1 MLWHSMVWYGMVH
14 SPWPTNLPT
23 TPSSPPS
30 KLPCSDFCHWDSFIW
45 FFATPQSTN
54 PPTAFQLIFFP
65 VVQKMQKYS
74 KLTINWTIL
83 WFQWPPPPSYY
94 SFLHNSF
101 PVDIIPTCQT
111 CPCQTCLLI
120 IQVSKHISCFS
131 VCLLHEHTCKY
142 CKSQRGI
149 TEVAKEG
156 VSTVHCQLSIAEGKH
171 KLGRIVHQE
180 TSYE

>member
-1 MLWHSMVWYGMVH
+1 MVWYGPFPMAH
-14 SPWPTNLPT
+14 QPPNYPIFSPFQASLFWLLPLRLLF
-23 TPSSPPS
+23 
-30 KLPCSDFCHWDSFIW
+30 LPLHG
-45 FFATPQSTN
+45 
-54 PPTAFQLIFFP
+54 PPTHQLPFNLSFS
-65 VVQKMQKYS
+65 QLSKRCKKYS

-83 WFQWPPPPSYY
+83 WFQWTSPPPPSYY
-94 SFLHNSF
+94 SFLQTNF
-101 PVDIIPTCQT
+101 PVDIVPTCQT

-120 IQVSKHISCFS
+120 IQVTKHISWFS
-131 VCLLHEHTCKY
+131 ICILHEHTCKY

>member
-1 MLWHSMVWYGMVH
+1 M
-14 SPWPTNLPT
+14 NLP
-23 TPSSPPS
+23 
-30 KLPCSDFCHWDSFIW
+30 
-45 FFATPQSTN
+45 
-54 PPTAFQLIFFP
+54 
-65 VVQKMQKYS
+65 
-74 KLTINWTIL
+74 
-83 WFQWPPPPSYY
+83 PPPPSYY
-94 SFLHNSF
+94 SFLQTNF
-101 PVDIIPTCQT
+101 PVDIVPTCQT

-171 KLGRIVHQE
+171 KLGRIVHNLWVAMLLTNVICDQALRHLQRCKQPTMIMGPLWIYGPMRWRHIWE
-180 TSYE
+180 RKSSQGVIFHLNAPTF